1 MNNIPQIIFIIP
13 YRNREKQIK
22 FFTEHFYKTKKYYNW
37 NDDYAKLFFI
47 HQSDKREFNRGA
59 MKNIGFLFVKNKYPN
74 NYKNITLVFNDIDTF
89 PESPELINYETNVGN
104 LKHFYGYEWALGGI
118 FSVKAGDFEKTKGF
132 PNFWGWGLEDNVMNE
147 RCNNIIKIDR
157 ENFYNIN
164 DKKII
169 RLDDGV
175 IRVKSN
181 REASIYKFE
190 KHILDDLTMID
201 DIEYNEDGY
210 FVNVINFKL
219 KRNYDNNEFENYD
232 IRNGSRIKLK
242 KGFYRKNW
250 SMFN

>member
-1 MNNIPQIIFIIP
+1 MNKIPKIIFIIP
-13 YRNREKQIK
+13 YRNREKQIN

-37 NDDYAKLFFI
+37 NDDYAKFFFI
-47 HQSDKREFNRGA
+47 HQSDKRKFNRGA
-59 MKNIGFLFVKNKYPN
+59 MKNIGYIFIKNKYPN

-89 PESPELINYETNVGN
+89 PESPELINYETNIGN

-118 FSVKAGDFEKTKGF
+118 FS
-132 PNFWGWGLEDNVMNE
+132 
-147 RCNNIIKIDR
+147 
-157 ENFYNIN
+157 
-164 DKKII
+164 
-169 RLDDGV
+169 DDGV

-181 REASIYKFE
+181 RESYIYNFE

-232 IRNGSRIKLK
+232 IRNGSRIKFK

-250 SMFN
+250 SIFN

>member
-1 MNNIPQIIFIIP
+1 MNNIPKIIFIIP
-13 YRNREKQIK
+13 YRNREKQIN

-47 HQSDKREFNRGA
+47 HQFDKREFNRGA

-157 ENFYNIN
+157 KIFYNIN

-181 REASIYKFE
+181 REAYIYKFE

-201 DIEYNEDGY
+201 NIEYNEDGY

-232 IRNGSRIKLK
+232 IRNGTRIKLK

-250 SMFN
+250 SMF

>member
-1 MNNIPQIIFIIP
+1 MNNIPKIIFIIP
-13 YRNREKQIK
+13 YRNREKQIN

-37 NDDYAKLFFI
+37 NDDYAKMFFI
-47 HQSDKREFNRGA
+47 HQFDKREFNRGA

-157 ENFYNIN
+157 KIFYNIN

-169 RLDDGV
+169 RLYDGV

-181 REASIYKFE
+181 REAYIYKYE

-201 DIEYNEDGY
+201 NIEYNEDGN

-232 IRNGSRIKLK
+232 IRNGNRIKLK

-250 SMFN
+250 SMF